1 MGRVALNSKVPN
13 VVKLVFKVKLV
24 SIRFK
29 LVAVRFKLV
38 AKLVAKV
45 IFVPDPTVHSKMAAK
60 CLSRFLVSLQC
71 SKENFPRF
79 YLPSSRLQCSS
90 AIYPIQSSR

>member
-1 MGRVALNSKVPN
+1 MFSWFPEVKSVETGFGRLTANSWVQLHRIQKFQTWLSWFSKF
-13 VVKLVFKVKLV
+13 KLG

-45 IFVPDPTVHSKMAAK
+45 IFVPDPKVHSKMAA
-60 CLSRFLVSLQC
+60 
-71 SKENFPRF
+71 
-79 YLPSSRLQCSS
+79 
-90 AIYPIQSSR
+90 

>member
-1 MGRVALNSKVPN
+1 MWLSWFSK
-13 VVKLVFKVKLV
+13 FKLV

-45 IFVPDPTVHSKMAAK
+45 IFVP
-60 CLSRFLVSLQC
+60 VSQ
-71 SKENFPRF
+71 
-79 YLPSSRLQCSS
+79 
-90 AIYPIQSSR
+90 